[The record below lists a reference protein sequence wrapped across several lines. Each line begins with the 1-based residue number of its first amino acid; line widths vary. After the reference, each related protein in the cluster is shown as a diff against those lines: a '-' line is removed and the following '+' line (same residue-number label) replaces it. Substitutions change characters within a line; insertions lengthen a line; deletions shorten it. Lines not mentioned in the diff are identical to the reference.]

1 MNAEDLFGKVPAA
14 LEAWVR
20 FAGRKTAKPAWAIDA
35 TVDAIGHW
43 HREVLGAVG
52 DPSVPGPA
60 RQLLRSARQAGV
72 DLGDSEQLAALLEDW
87 NQRPLE
93 Q

>member
-1 MNAEDLFGKVPAA
+1 MNAEGLFGKVPAA

-20 FAGRKTAKPAWAIDA
+20 FAGRKTAKPAWAIEA

-52 DPSVPGPA
+52 DLSAPGPA
-60 RQLLRSARQAGV
+60 RQLLRSAREAGV
-72 DLGDSEQLAALLEDW
+72 DLSDSEQLAAFLDDW
-87 NQRPLE
+87 NQCPHE